1 MKLAVFADIHAN
13 IWALEAVLADAKQR
27 GVTVFLNL
35 GDVLY
40 GPLRPRE
47 TYERLMQER
56 FAATV
61 QGNQDR
67 QICEATASEWS
78 ANPTLAYVVSDLGR
92 EPVKWLEE
100 LAPTARLGDGIFLC
114 HGTPASDTTYLL
126 EDVDSGRPVVRSAAS
141 ILALLGDVTES
152 VVLCGHTHIP
162 RLVELPDGRI
172 VVNPGSVGLPAYA
185 DESPVRH
192 AMETYSP
199 HASYAVV
206 ERSERSWGVS
216 FYRVPYDYE
225 QAARAAESQG
235 REDWAR
241 ALRTGWMT
249 GPAA

>member
-13 IWALEAVLADAKQR
+13 VWALEAVLADATER
-27 GVTVFLNL
+27 GVTAFLNL

-47 TYERLMQER
+47 TYERLMNVS

-67 QICEATASEWS
+67 QICETTASESS

-92 EPVKWLEE
+92 EPVKWLQE
-100 LAPTARLGDGIFLC
+100 LAPTARFGDGVFLC
-114 HGTPASDTTYLL
+114 HGTPTSDTTYLL
-126 EDVDSGRPVVRSAAS
+126 EDVDSGHPMVRPAAS
-141 ILALLGDVTES
+141 ILALLGGVTEP

-172 VVNPGSVGLPAYA
+172 IVNPGSVGLPAYA

-192 AMETYSP
+192 VMETYSP
-199 HASYAVV
+199 HASYAIV
-206 ERSERSWGVS
+206 ERGERGWGVS
-216 FYRVPYDYE
+216 FHRVAYDHG
-225 QAARAAESQG
+225 QAARAAESHG

-249 GPAA
+249 GPAG

>member
-1 MKLAVFADIHAN
+1 MKLAVLADIHAN
-13 IWALEAVLADAKQR
+13 VWALEAVLADANKR
-27 GVTVFLNL
+27 GVTAVLNL

-47 TYERLMQER
+47 TSERLMSVS

-67 QICEATASEWS
+67 QICEATTSELS

-92 EPVKWLEE
+92 EPVKWLEA
-100 LAPTARLGDGIFLC
+100 LAPTARFGNQVFLC
-114 HGTPASDTTYLL
+114 HGTPTSDTTYLL
-126 EDVDSGRPVVRSAAS
+126 ENVDSGRPVVRSAAS
-141 ILALLGDVTES
+141 ILALLGDVTEP

-162 RLVELPDGRI
+162 RLVELPDGRM

-185 DESPVRH
+185 DETPVRH

-199 HASYAVV
+199 HASYAIV
-206 ERSERSWGVS
+206 ERGERSWGVS
-216 FYRVPYDYE
+216 FHRVAYDHE
-225 QAARAAESQG
+225 QAAHVAESHG